1 MVLGMAACGG
11 SSDPAATTAALKAET
26 GAFNIF
32 LIRQFVMSVPRE
44 PDEAATIDV
53 AGYFRILTNII
64 VPSIKPAMIVV
75 AMFLFRRLFI

>member
-11 SSDPAATTAALKAET
+11 SSDPAATTAAPKAGT

-44 PDEAATIDV
+44 PDEAATIDE

-64 VPSIKPAMIVV
+64 VPTIKPAMIVA